1 MRRLLPDTSRRRLL
15 VAVQHASFST
25 TDKAVTITLNQRSRG
40 LTGDPDKGT
49 LEDGSWE
56 KMATSRANLR
66 AIGWGEGDFRK
77 PIVTVASPWS
87 NANPCNYHHRELT
100 DLMVD
105 AIERRG
111 GKAFVAGTPII
122 SDGMTQGTP
131 GMKYSLISREYIADC
146 VELMHEGYMADAM
159 ITLGGCDKS
168 VPAAAMPLARTDA
181 VGLMLYGGTALP
193 GLCEGCTNAKVGGW
207 EVDNFICRKGSK

>member
-1 MRRLLPDTSRRRLL
+1 MMRRTALQSPLRVLHQRPERTLFRYSSSSSSPTS
-15 VAVQHASFST
+15 AP
-25 TDKAVTITLNQRSRG
+25 TITTVRRSQG
-40 LTGDPDKGT
+40 LTGDKSKGPT
-49 LEDGSWE
+49 EDGSWE
-56 KMATSRANLR
+56 KMMTSRANLR
-66 AIGWGEGDFRK
+66 AIGWSEGDFRK
-77 PIVTVASPWS
+77 PIVTIASPWS

-168 VPAAAMPLARTDA
+168 VPAAAMPLARTDT
-181 VGLMLYGGTALP
+181 VGLMLYGGTARP
-193 GLCEGCTNAKVGGW
+193 GLCEGCSNAKVSMLLR
-207 EVDNFICRKGSK
+207 VC